1 MSPLGAADVPGFL
14 PQRAAARAVIN
25 SLWGTGEMCLL
36 WIQKGTEEAA
46 KE

>member
-14 PQRAAARAVIN
+14 PKRAAERAIIN
-25 SLWGTGEMCLL
+25 SLWGTGELCLL
-36 WIQKGTEEAA
+36 WIQKGTGKAA